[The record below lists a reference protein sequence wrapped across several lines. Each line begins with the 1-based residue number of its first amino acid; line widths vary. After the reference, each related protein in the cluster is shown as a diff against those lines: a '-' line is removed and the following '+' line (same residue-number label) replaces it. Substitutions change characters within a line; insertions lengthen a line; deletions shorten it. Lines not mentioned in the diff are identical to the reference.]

1 MPVWLAV
8 VLRAKELPRGFGSN
22 GLQAK
27 DTGEIHE
34 QEMLQKEPV
43 LQELPAPE
51 KEVKPEIGY
60 KQASQS
66 YRPGF
71 WLR

>member
-1 MPVWLAV
+1 MVSGVTAWKREIL
-8 VLRAKELPRGFGSN
+8 
-22 GLQAK
+22 
-27 DTGEIHE
+27 GETDE
-34 QEMLQKEPV
+34 QEMLQKEPA
-43 LQELPAPE
+43 LQELPATE

-66 YRPGF
+66 YRTGF